1 MVASLESSRP
11 IMAPSVSSKGNK
23 RFSTY
28 TTISVETTESA
39 REEMSAIEDGIDKLH
54 VPKLESQRHDL
65 SAEKRDNL
73 GKLALGAKL
82 ERALGRRMGGQ
93 DAVMRKKSPSQ
104 SAGSPLE
111 ASPINEKGTM
121 LDEKANCA

>member
-11 IMAPSVSSKGNK
+11 IMAPSVSSKGNN

-28 TTISVETTESA
+28 TAVSIETTESA
-39 REEMSAIEDGIDKLH
+39 REEFSAIENGIDKLH

-65 SAEKRDNL
+65 SPEKRDNL

-104 SAGSPLE
+104 SAGSPLN
-111 ASPINEKGTM
+111 ASPINEKGTI
-121 LDEKANCA
+121 LDEKETCA